1 MIKNLIIQKKKRK
14 KTGVKSVKPCH
25 LAEATED
32 LVSREAAI
40 IQPVN

>member
-1 MIKNLIIQKKKRK
+1 MIKKFKYSKKKRK